1 VKPTILSLALL
12 AAPVLVP
19 AQDYY
24 PRHNFTFGLG
34 AAQPRADLK
43 GLFQDRPGVS
53 FGYGYRFQRYFQADA
68 GLETVFG
75 AADVRDY
82 LDTGFGPLRIRD
94 YQFFVPLGGR
104 AILPLFGGRLLFSG
118 GGGGAYMR
126 YTELLHQPSQYWN
139 IDCPVCS
146 SRSGWGYYAL
156 LDVSA
161 YLDRGQHFR
170 LGAVSKVYR
179 GHTDGDPLAAV
190 PGVQTRD
197 HWVNIM
203 GQVGFSF

>member
-1 VKPTILSLALL
+1 MKPITFSLALL
-12 AAPVLVP
+12 ALAAVLP
-19 AQDYY
+19 AQEYY
-24 PRHNFTFGLG
+24 PRHNLTFGLG

-43 GLFQDRPGVS
+43 GLLQDSPGIS

-68 GLETVFG
+68 GFETVFG

-82 LDTGFGPLRIRD
+82 LNTGFGPLRIKD
-94 YQFFVPLGGR
+94 YQFFIPFGGR
-104 AILPLFGGRLLFSG
+104 AILPLIGGRLLFSG
-118 GGGGAYMR
+118 GGGGAYLR
-126 YTELLHQPSQYWN
+126 YTELLHQPSYYWN
-139 IDCPVCS
+139 IDCPVCT

-156 LDVSA
+156 VDISA
-161 YLDRGQHFR
+161 FLDRTQHFR
-170 LGAVSKVYR
+170 VGAVSKVYR

-190 PGVQTRD
+190 PGFRTRD